1 VSVAALI
8 VAAGRGAR
16 ATGERSLPKQYCPI
30 GGVPMLARTID
41 AFANH
46 RQVAEIVVVIHP
58 DDASLY
64 AAATE
69 PHVGRL
75 RQPVPGGARRQ
86 DSVRAGLEALAGDAP
101 SAVLIHD
108 AARPFVSSDLIAR
121 VIGGLAGHQ
130 GALPCLPVTDT
141 LKWVAGGQVIG
152 TAERDQLWRAQT
164 PQGFRFDAIL
174 AAHRAAAKQPAREFT
189 DDAGVAEWFGLDV
202 ALVEGS
208 EDNRKLTTV
217 EDLKLADELFKP
229 RVERDNGTIRVA
241 QGYDVHA
248 FGAGDAVILCGV
260 TIPHP
265 KKLIGHSD
273 ADVGLHAL
281 TDALLGTIAD
291 GDIGTHFPPSDAR
304 WRGVASEVFLK
315 HAASLLRARGG
326 KIVHADVTLLCESPR
341 IGPYRDLMRSRIAEM
356 LGIELAQ
363 VSIKATTNEGL
374 GFIGRSEGIAA
385 MATATVSLP

>member
-1 VSVAALI
+1 V
-8 VAAGRGAR
+8 
-16 ATGERSLPKQYCPI
+16 
-30 GGVPMLARTID
+30 
-41 AFANH
+41 
-46 RQVAEIVVVIHP
+46 
-58 DDASLY
+58 
-64 AAATE
+64 
-69 PHVGRL
+69 
-75 RQPVPGGARRQ
+75 
-86 DSVRAGLEALAGDAP
+86 
-101 SAVLIHD
+101 
-108 AARPFVSSDLIAR
+108 ARPFVSAELISR
-121 VIGGLAGHQ
+121 VIAALDARQ
-130 GALPCLPVTDT
+130 GAVPGLPVTDT

-229 RVERDNGTIRVA
+229 LAERDSGTIRVA

-304 WRGVASEVFLK
+304 WRGVASELFLK
-315 HAASLLRARGG
+315 HAAALVRERGG

-356 LGIELAQ
+356 LGIEPAQ